1 MRCVFILA
9 VHVELWHDW
18 GLWFRLGIPGVMMTG
33 LEWWVCEA
41 GSLTAGTLIQKLGF
55 RKKSKISMNAL

>member
-55 RKKSKISMNAL
+55 RKK